1 MSHLILVRHGQSE
14 WNSQKRFTGWVD
26 IDLTAQGKL
35 EAVKAGEL
43 IKEKKIN
50 INYFYTSLQK
60 RAINTLNLILST
72 LRVKDKKIIK
82 AWELN
87 ERHYGALTGLN
98 KDEMRK
104 IYGEQ
109 KILEFRR
116 SWSIAPKPLNKNSPY
131 HPINIEIYK
140 DIPHD
145 KIPDTE
151 SLKDTYDRVVSY
163 FKSNIFSL
171 LKNNNNILISAHGNS
186 LRSLYKFLFKI
197 DEIKISKLEIP
208 TGNPL
213 VINFNEKLEVIDVF
227 YLDKSRAKDLVVF

>member
-14 WNSQKRFTGWVD
+14 WNFQKRFTGWVD

-43 IKEKKIN
+43 IKEKKIKVDF
-50 INYFYTSLQK
+50 FYSSLQK
-60 RAINTLNLILST
+60 RAVNTLKLILNT
-72 LRVKDKKIIK
+72 LRIKDEKIIK

-98 KDEMRK
+98 KDEMKK
-104 IYGEQ
+104 IYGDK

-116 SWSIAPKPLNKNSPY
+116 SWNISPEPLNRNNPY
-131 HPINIEIYK
+131 HPINIEVYNN
-140 DIPHD
+140 IPRD

-151 SLKDTYDRVVSY
+151 SLKNTYDRVVKY
-163 FKSNIFSL
+163 FESNVLPL
-171 LKNNNNILISAHGNS
+171 LKKNNNILISAHGNS
-186 LRSLYKFLFKI
+186 LRSLCKFLFKI
-197 DEIKISKLEIP
+197 DDVKISKLEIP

-213 VINFNEKLEVIDVF
+213 VINFNEKTEILDAS
-227 YLDKSRAKDLVVF
+227 YLDRSRAKDLVVF